1 MNDITLPGATEHSA
15 TTAELYKALFLVQGK
30 LGAIRLDS
38 TNSFTNSKYA
48 SLAAIMNALIPPLQE
63 AGLLL
68 TVTPV
73 NSADFTRIGVK
84 QMLIHVESGEFIADT
99 YWMPVVN
106 ANPQAHASMHTYLRR
121 YMLNS
126 RFSLSFKDEDD
137 DGNVQAMA
145 VTQQPSQAAGDTKA
159 RSSAAPEPAPEQK
172 TPWKH
177 PDNGQS
183 FQVGRL
189 CKRYIDRLLELP
201 SANIDVA
208 ESEGTRRFTGED
220 LDAFRAAIAFR
231 RKQLQAQPGNAVT
244 PPPVQAPAPSR
255 RGRPAAV

>member
-1 MNDITLPGATEHSA
+1 MNDITLPGATEQSS

-84 QMLIHVESGEFIADT
+84 QTLIHVESGEYIADT

-145 VTQQPSQAAGDTKA
+145 VAQQPSQAASDAKA
-159 RSSAAPEPAPEQK
+159 RSAAAPERAPEQK
-172 TPWKH
+172 ETWKH
-177 PDNGQS
+177 PGGKS
-183 FQVGRL
+183 YQVGKL
-189 CKRYIDRLLELP
+189 CMRYINRLLESPP
-201 SANIDVA
+201 SNIDVA
-208 ESEGTRRFTGED
+208 ESEGNRRFTGED
-220 LDAFRAAIAFR
+220 REAFSAAIALR
-231 RKQLQAQPGNAVT
+231 RQQIEAQPGAVT

-255 RGRPAAV
+255 RGRPTA